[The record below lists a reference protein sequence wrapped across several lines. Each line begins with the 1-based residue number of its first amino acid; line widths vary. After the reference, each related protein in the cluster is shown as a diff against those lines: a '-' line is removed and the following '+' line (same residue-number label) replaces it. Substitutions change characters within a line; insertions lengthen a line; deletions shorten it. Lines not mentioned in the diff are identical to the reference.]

1 MCVLTTFGSAAG
13 AWIGI
18 GWLLV
23 LLGVV
28 CAVVVSQPRNVLEED
43 AVWEIYRVEAY
54 ENGVKRD
61 ITADVKNLPLLAES
75 LRLTQCSRLRTDFAP
90 FAAADVRYEISGT
103 CDGQTLHILLSDAPK
118 LCVVYED
125 GGEGGWQIRQA
136 GTVLAMV
143 ELLCTM

>member
-1 MCVLTTFGSAAG
+1 MKKQL
-13 AWIGI
+13 WIPVI
-18 GWLLV
+18 AV
-23 LLGVV
+23 CALLGVV
-28 CAVVVSQPRNVLEED
+28 YALVLSHPRNVFDEGTS
-43 AVWEIYRVEAY
+43 WEVYRVEIY
-54 ENGVKRD
+54 ENGVKKD
-61 ITADVKNLPLLAES
+61 ITAEVKNLPLLAES

-103 CDGQTLHILLSDAPK
+103 CDGQTLHILLSDNPK

-125 GGEGGWQIRQA
+125 GGKGGWRIQQA

>member
-1 MCVLTTFGSAAG
+1 MKKKLWIPVLAA
-13 AWIGI
+13 
-18 GWLLV
+18 LL

-28 CAVVVSQPRNVLEED
+28 YAVVVSQPRNVLEED

-54 ENGVKRD
+54 ENGVKKD
-61 ITADVKNLPLLAES
+61 ITAEVKNLPLLAES

-90 FAAADVRYEISGT
+90 FAAADVRYEISGM
-103 CDGQTLHILLSDAPK
+103 CDGQTLHILLSEKAE

-125 GGEGGWQIRQA
+125 GGKGGWQIQQA
-136 GTVLAMV
+136 GTVLAVV

>member
-1 MCVLTTFGSAAG
+1 MKKKLWIPVLAA
-13 AWIGI
+13 
-18 GWLLV
+18 LL

-28 CAVVVSQPRNVLEED
+28 CTVVVSQPRNVLEED

-54 ENGVKRD
+54 ENGVKKD
-61 ITADVKNLPLLAES
+61 ITAEVKNLPLLVES

-103 CDGQTLHILLSDAPK
+103 CDGQPLHILLSEKAE

-125 GGEGGWQIRQA
+125 GGKGGWRIQQA
-136 GTVLAMV
+136 GRVLAMV

>member
-1 MCVLTTFGSAAG
+1 MKKKLWIPVLAA
-13 AWIGI
+13 
-18 GWLLV
+18 LL

-28 CAVVVSQPRNVLEED
+28 YAVVVSQPRNVLEED

-54 ENGVKRD
+54 ENGVKKD
-61 ITADVKNLPLLAES
+61 ITAEVKNLPLLAES

-90 FAAADVRYEISGT
+90 FAAADVRYEISGM
-103 CDGQTLHILLSDAPK
+103 CDGQTLHILLSEKAE

-125 GGEGGWQIRQA
+125 GGKGGWQIRQA

>member
-1 MCVLTTFGSAAG
+1 MKKKLWIPVLAA
-13 AWIGI
+13 
-18 GWLLV
+18 LL

-54 ENGVKRD
+54 ENGVKKD
-61 ITADVKNLPLLAES
+61 ITTEVKNLPLLAES

-90 FAAADVRYEISGT
+90 VDGNDVRYEISGT
-103 CDGQTLHILLSDAPK
+103 CDGQPLHILLSEKAE

-125 GGEGGWQIRQA
+125 GSKGGWRIHRA
-136 GTVLAMV
+136 ESVLAIV

>member
-1 MCVLTTFGSAAG
+1 MKKKLWIPVLAA
-13 AWIGI
+13 
-18 GWLLV
+18 LL

-28 CAVVVSQPRNVLEED
+28 CAAVVSQPRNVLEED
-43 AVWEIYRVEAY
+43 AVWEIYRVEIY

-61 ITADVKNLPLLAES
+61 ITAEVKNTELLAES

-103 CDGQTLHILLSDAPK
+103 CDGQPLHILLSDDPK

-125 GGEGGWQIRQA
+125 GGKGGWQIQQA
-136 GTVLAMV
+136 GTVLAVV

>member
-1 MCVLTTFGSAAG
+1 MKKKLWIPVLAA
-13 AWIGI
+13 
-18 GWLLV
+18 LL

-28 CAVVVSQPRNVLEED
+28 CTVVVSQPRNVLEED
-43 AVWEIYRVEAY
+43 AVWELYRVEAY
-54 ENGVKRD
+54 ENGVKKD
-61 ITADVKNLPLLAES
+61 ITAEVKNLPLLAES

-90 FAAADVRYEISGT
+90 VAAADVRYEISGT
-103 CDGQTLHILLSDAPK
+103 CDGQTLHILLSEKAA

-125 GGEGGWQIRQA
+125 GGKGGWQIRQA